1 MREPPIRAG
10 RDELTTTVAPFLVSD
25 EQRALRS
32 AVADLMARHSSEAQV
47 RTLMATDTGFDSAV
61 WRELAAMGLTGLLI
75 SDEYGGAGAGSVEL
89 GIVLEEMGRVLV
101 VSPFLS
107 TAVLVPY
114 LLAETGDAAE
124 CAAVLP
130 RIAAGELIASVA
142 FAEDG
147 SARLPATIATSAGAI
162 GDAWHIT
169 GYKHFVLDGQLANL
183 LYVLADSDAGP
194 AVFAVD
200 AGATG
205 LDVTPLSTVDPTRK
219 QCRLQFVDAPAR
231 LVGRLGAGDEV
242 FTAALDRSA
251 VALLSEQAGGARR
264 AVEMATEYAKTRYQ
278 FGRAIGSFQ
287 AVKHMCADMLL
298 EAESAV
304 SAARFVAGS
313 FAELAPSRIA
323 DLALA
328 QAYCSDAFVSV
339 AANNIQVHGGIGFTW
354 EHPAHLYLRRARSDA
369 QLLGSP
375 AWHRERYLQQ
385 IGA

>member
-1 MREPPIRAG
+1 MPIG
-10 RDELTTTVAPFLVSD
+10 APFSVSE

-32 AVADLMARHSSEAQV
+32 AVADVMARHSSEAQV
-47 RTLMATDTGFDSAV
+47 RTLMATDTGLDPKV
-61 WRELAAMGLTGLLI
+61 WHELAAMGLTGLLI
-75 SDEYGGAGAGSVEL
+75 GEEHSGAGAGPVEM
-89 GIVLEEMGRVLV
+89 GIAMEEMGRTLL

-107 TAVLVPY
+107 TAVLVPS
-114 LLAETGDAAE
+114 LVAEAGDAAE

-142 FAEDG
+142 FAEDD
-147 SARLPATIATSAGAI
+147 SARLPPTIATSAGAI
-162 GDAWHIT
+162 GDAWHLT
-169 GYKHFVLDGQLANL
+169 GYKHFVLDGQSAELF
-183 LYVLADSDAGP
+183 YVLAATDAGP

-205 LDVTPLSTVDPTRK
+205 LDMTPLTTVDLTRK
-219 QCRLQFVDAPAR
+219 QCRLQFVDTPAR
-231 LVGRLGAGDEV
+231 LIGRLGTGVEV
-242 FTAALDRSA
+242 FTAALDRA
-251 VALLSEQAGGARR
+251 ALALVSEQAGGARR
-264 AVEMATEYAKTRYQ
+264 AVDMATEYAKTRYQ

-298 EAESAV
+298 EAESAL

-313 FAELAPSRIA
+313 FAARPPSRVA

-328 QAYCSDAFVSV
+328 QAYCSDAFVFV
-339 AANNIQVHGGIGFTW
+339 AATNIQVHGGIGFTW

-375 AWHRERYLQQ
+375 SWHRERYLRQ
-385 IGA
+385 IGT

>member
-1 MREPPIRAG
+1 MRSS
-10 RDELTTTVAPFLVSD
+10 APFSRTD
-25 EQRALRS
+25 EQRALRN
-32 AVADLMARHSSEAQV
+32 AVADLLARHSDEAQV
-47 RTLMATDTGFDSAV
+47 RALMATDTGFDPAV

-75 SDEYGGAGAGSVEL
+75 AEQYGGSGAGPVEM
-89 GIVLEEMGRVLV
+89 GIAMEEMGRALLV
-101 VSPFLS
+101 GPFLS
-107 TAVLVPY
+107 TAVLVPS
-114 LLAETGDAAE
+114 LLAEVRDVAE

-130 RIAAGELIASVA
+130 RIATGDVIATLA

-183 LYVLADSDAGP
+183 LYVLADTDAGP

-200 AGATG
+200 AGAAG
-205 LDVTPLSTVDPTRK
+205 LDIVPLTTVDPTRK
-219 QCRLQFVDAPAR
+219 QSRLQFVDTPAR
-231 LVGRLGAGDEV
+231 LVGRVGGGVEA
-242 FTAALDRSA
+242 FTAALDRAA

-313 FAELAPSRIA
+313 FAERNPSLIA

-339 AANNIQVHGGIGFTW
+339 AADNIQVHGGIGFTW

-375 AWHRERYLQQ
+375 SWHRERYLQQ
-385 IGA
+385 VEATSGSGA

>member
-1 MREPPIRAG
+1 MG
-10 RDELTTTVAPFLVSD
+10 SNAPFSVSD
-25 EQRALRS
+25 EQRALRN
-32 AVADLMARHSSEAQV
+32 AVADLMARHSGEAQV
-47 RTLMATDTGFDSAV
+47 RALMATDTGFDPKV
-61 WRELAAMGLTGLLI
+61 WHELAAMGLTGLLI
-75 SDEYGGAGAGSVEL
+75 DEQYGGAGAGPVEM
-89 GIVLEEMGRVLV
+89 GIAMEEMGRALL

-107 TAVLVPY
+107 TAVLVPS
-114 LLAETGDAAE
+114 LLAEAGDAAE

-130 RIAAGELIASVA
+130 RIALGELIASVA
-142 FAEDG
+142 FAEDD
-147 SARLPATIATSAGAI
+147 SARLPATIATSAGSI

-169 GYKHFVLDGQLANL
+169 GYKHFVLDGQSAEL
-183 LYVLADSDAGP
+183 LYVLAATDAGP

-200 AGATG
+200 GGAAG
-205 LDVTPLSTVDPTRK
+205 LDVTPLTTVDLTRK
-219 QCRLQFVDAPAR
+219 QCRLQFVDTPAR
-231 LVGRLGAGDEV
+231 LVGRLGAGVDV
-242 FTAALDRSA
+242 FTAALDRAA
-251 VALLSEQAGGARR
+251 VALVSEQAGGARR

-313 FAELAPSRIA
+313 FAERAPSRIA

-328 QAYCSDAFVSV
+328 QAYCSDAFVFV
-339 AANNIQVHGGIGFTW
+339 AATNIQVHGGIGFTW

-375 AWHRERYLQQ
+375 SWHRERYLRQ
-385 IGA
+385 IEATRSDA

>member
-1 MREPPIRAG
+1 MRTG
-10 RDELTTTVAPFLVSD
+10 APFSVSE

-32 AVADLMARHSSEAQV
+32 AVADLMAQRSSEAQV
-47 RTLMATDTGFDSAV
+47 RALMATDTGFDPAV
-61 WRELAAMGLTGLLI
+61 WRDLAAMGLTGLLI
-75 SDEYGGAGAGSVEL
+75 GEKYGGAGAGPVEM
-89 GIVLEEMGRVLV
+89 GIATEEMGRMLL

-107 TAVLVPY
+107 TAVLVPG
-114 LLAETGDAAE
+114 LLAEVGDEAE

-130 RIAAGELIASVA
+130 RIAAGDLIASIA
-142 FAEDG
+142 FAEDD
-147 SARLPATIATSAGAI
+147 SARLPATITTSAGAI
-162 GDAWHIT
+162 GDAWHLT
-169 GYKHFVLDGQLANL
+169 GYKHFVLDGQSADLF
-183 LYVLADSDAGP
+183 YVLAETDTGP

-200 AGATG
+200 GGAGG
-205 LDVTPLSTVDPTRK
+205 LGVTPLTTVDPTRK
-219 QCRLQFVDAPAR
+219 QCRLQFVDTPAR
-231 LVGRLGAGDEV
+231 LVGRPGAGVEV
-242 FTAALDRSA
+242 FNAALDRSA
-251 VALLSEQAGGARR
+251 VALVSEQAGGARR
-264 AVEMATEYAKTRYQ
+264 AVEMAIEHAKTRYQ

-313 FAELAPSRIA
+313 FAEQASSRMA

-328 QAYCSDAFVSV
+328 QAYCSDAFVFV
-339 AANNIQVHGGIGFTW
+339 AATNIQVHGGIGFTW

-375 AWHRERYLQQ
+375 SWHRERYLQQ

>member
-1 MREPPIRAG
+1 MRSS
-10 RDELTTTVAPFLVSD
+10 APFSVTD

-32 AVADLMARHSSEAQV
+32 AVADVLARHSSEAQV
-47 RTLMATDTGFDSAV
+47 RALMATDTGFDPAV
-61 WRELAAMGLTGLLI
+61 WQELAAMGLTGLLI
-75 SDEYGGAGAGSVEL
+75 DEEYGGAGAGPVEM
-89 GIVLEEMGRVLV
+89 GIVQEEMGAALLV
-101 VSPFLS
+101 SSFLS
-107 TAVLVPY
+107 TAVLVPN

-130 RIAAGELIASVA
+130 RIAAGDLIATVA

-147 SARLPATIATSAGAI
+147 SARFPTTIATSAGAI
-162 GDAWHIT
+162 GGAWHIT

-183 LYVLADSDAGP
+183 LYVLAGTDAGP

-200 AGATG
+200 AGAAG
-205 LDVTPLSTVDPTRK
+205 LDVTPLTTVDPTRK
-219 QCRLQFVDAPAR
+219 QCRLQFVDTPAR
-231 LVGRLGAGDEV
+231 LVGRPGSGVEV

-313 FAELAPSRIA
+313 FAEQAPSRIA

-328 QAYCSDAFVSV
+328 QAYCSDAFVFV
-339 AANNIQVHGGIGFTW
+339 AATNIQVHGGIGFTW

-375 AWHRERYLQQ
+375 SWHRERYLQQ